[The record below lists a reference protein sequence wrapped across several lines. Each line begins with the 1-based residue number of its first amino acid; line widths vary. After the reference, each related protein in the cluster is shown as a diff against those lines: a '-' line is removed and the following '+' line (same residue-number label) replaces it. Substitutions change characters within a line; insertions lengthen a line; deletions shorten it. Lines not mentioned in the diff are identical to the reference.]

1 MAPTSRSAAMGS
13 YQNSQMNGLD
23 SFQDA
28 PPSTLAA
35 NFANNLSTTR
45 RPSRYDDQDEFQQL
59 LLDVSKYEEN
69 PHGVTSIEERLE
81 HCQELIYVVVI
92 GVLEPLTQSNT
103 SVNEQDQIQKASEG
117 LDVLIV
123 TIKEFSIVLDQIP
136 GKRVQML
143 SGSGAPL
150 WMWLFPQVLA
160 LVGSKRCDTLKDKIT
175 EFFKVSFSEVS
186 TTLQLW
192 ALNSAFFGYLKHCAS
207 SKHFYLGVTKVG

>member
-1 MAPTSRSAAMGS
+1 MGS

-45 RPSRYDDQDEFQQL
+45 RPSRYDDQDEFHQL

-92 GVLEPLTQSNT
+92 GVLVPLTKSNA

-117 LDVLIV
+117 LDVLIAA
-123 TIKEFSIVLDQIP
+123 IKEFPIVLDRIP

-143 SGSGAPL
+143 SGSDASL

-160 LVGSKRCDTLKDKIT
+160 LVGCKRCDTLKDKIT

-186 TTLQLW
+186 RTLQLW
-192 ALNSAFFGYLKHCAS
+192 TLDSAFFGYLMHCAK
-207 SKHFYLGVTKVG
+207 SKHFYLGVMKVG